1 MTLNTNDSL
10 QLQLF
15 NSIYS
20 FKLMNPL
27 YGSFILY
34 MNEMGIFNLKKDTDS
49 GKQLIAVE
57 EYLKS
62 NPDLFHKLLKYT
74 IDNGFL
80 ERITER
86 YYYNNTATRKRG
98 EVNQF
103 HTLKFKIINNKI
115 FMYDMMLSSEN
126 QEMIELSKINGYPC
140 DDILKKLL
148 DDGYTKNQIE
158 ILLQHKEV
166 LSSYG
171 FNSDNQKITIANPE
185 VEYILDSENISI
197 DFDIFY
203 KKHNRSQ
210 MLEKTNFS
218 ILRNSESKDNLS
230 YGFDSNLALL
240 QMLHGLLKSDKD
252 LNLLRN
258 IYDQNIS
265 LIGNGSSMEENIDW
279 MFISTFFLMNQ
290 EEKGDLPD
298 YIYPDL
304 ERKLKLASNGGPWLI
319 FLDEN
324 NQEESY
330 GFNVTQNTCGSN
342 SYIYD
347 NGKYDTKKIF
357 HAVRDALAHS
367 SYEVVDKD
375 YIRIYYKDDKTNNMT
390 TNFKIKKD
398 IIIEFIDKISKF
410 RSFGNVFPLCSLE
423 KPNVNNTSI
432 KNEDELDAYLQ
443 QIIVSNINIKKYS
456 NLDQLK
462 QLQQYARLLEHASNP
477 DPMLYN
483 DNTKLSD
490 SLEYDFI
497 TKIQYLKSR
506 VENPMCRSAKEI
518 RMYSEQSLKI
528 FADYDYSESKLN
540 AEQIESIKK
549 QILQFKDVFYSNSAY
564 NQHSI
569 ITELVRNEVNPNRN
583 ISSIIADIVSTD
595 KKENGNIMDTLD
607 ESASKYIDY
616 EKIVKATIIA
626 YLNNVLLYNFNE
638 NNIDC
643 SGLDFTRMLKNLQP
657 LIDVK
662 ENDIK
667 GKKAERG
674 NKRKTIVKNEKRI
687 GVLDRIIENNP
698 NSRENNV
705 NEKNARIQENNKLS
719 ENISNLDRIIQTLE
733 LEVENI
739 KQNGI
744 VDNYYVLEH
753 LRNSLAH
760 GNIYFSDVIDL
771 NNICD
776 LEVTFVDYYPK
787 KREDDVSV
795 ESFRGTIKF
804 GELLSTL
811 NNEKYVASLFSKKD
825 NPTLS

>member
-15 NSIYS
+15 NYKYS
-20 FKLMNPL
+20 FEYINPL

-34 MNEMGIFNLKKDTDS
+34 MNEMNMINLKKDIDS
-49 GKQLIAVE
+49 RKQLIAIE
-57 EYLKS
+57 EYLKN
-62 NPDLFHKLLKYT
+62 NPDLFRKLLKFS

-80 ERITER
+80 EKITER
-86 YYYNNTATRKRG
+86 YYYNNISTRKRG
-98 EVNQF
+98 EANQF
-103 HTLKFKIINNKI
+103 HTLKFKIANNKI
-115 FMYDMMLSSEN
+115 FVYDMMLGLEN
-126 QEMIELSKINGYPC
+126 QEMIELSKINGFPC

-148 DDGYTKNQIE
+148 DDGYTNNQIE
-158 ILLQHKEV
+158 ILLQHKEI

-171 FNSDNQKITIANPE
+171 FNSDNQILTLANPE
-185 VEYILDSENISI
+185 VEYILDSENVSI

-218 ILRNSESKDNLS
+218 ILRNPESKENLT

-240 QMLHGLLKSDKD
+240 QILHGLLKSDKD
-252 LNLLRN
+252 LNLISN
-258 IYDQNIS
+258 IYNQNIS
-265 LIGNGSSMEENIDW
+265 LIGNGSSVEENVDW
-279 MFISTFFLMNQ
+279 MYISTFFLMNQ

-298 YIYPDL
+298 YIYPEL
-304 ERKLKLASNGGPWLI
+304 ERKLKLTNNGGPWLV

-324 NQEESY
+324 NQEKSY
-330 GFNVTQNTCGSN
+330 GFNVTQDTYGSN
-342 SYIYD
+342 SYLYN

-375 YIRIYYKDDKTNNMT
+375 YIRVYYKDDRTNTIT

-410 RSFGNVFPLCSLE
+410 RSFGNIFPLCSLE
-423 KPNVNNTSI
+423 NPNVNNISI
-432 KNEDELDAYLQ
+432 KNEDELDVYLQ
-443 QIIVSNINIKKYS
+443 QIVVSNIDIKKYS

-462 QLQQYARLLEHASNP
+462 QLQQYARLLEHAKNP
-477 DPMLYN
+477 NSMLYN
-483 DNTKLSD
+483 DDNKLSD

-497 TKIQYLKSR
+497 TKIHYLKSKL
-506 VENPMCRSAKEI
+506 ENPMCRTTKEI
-518 RMYSEQSLKI
+518 RRHSEQSLKV
-528 FADYDYSESKLN
+528 FADYDYSESKLSI
-540 AEQIESIKK
+540 EQIASIKR
-549 QILQFKDVFYSNSAY
+549 QIMQFKDVFYSNSAY

-569 ITELVRNEVNPNRN
+569 ITELIRNEINPSRN
-583 ISSIIADIVSTD
+583 ISSIIVDIINTD
-595 KKENGNIMDTLD
+595 KKEDGNIMDTLN
-607 ESASKYIDY
+607 ESASKYVDY
-616 EKIVKATIIA
+616 EKVVKATIIS

-643 SGLDFTRMLKNLQP
+643 SELDFTGMLKNLQP
-657 LIDVK
+657 LIEVK

-667 GKKAERG
+667 GKKSERG
-674 NKRKTIVKNEKRI
+674 NKRKNIVKNEKRI
-687 GVLDRIIENNP
+687 KVLDRIIENNTDSSEDNINEI
-698 NSRENNV
+698 NS
-705 NEKNARIQENNKLS
+705 RIQENNELS
-719 ENISNLDRIIQTLE
+719 EEISNLDRVIQTLE
-733 LEVENI
+733 FEVESI
-739 KQNGI
+739 KQEGI

-760 GNIYFSDVIDL
+760 GNIIFSDVIDL

-787 KREDDVSV
+787 KRDDDVSV

-804 GELLSTL
+804 GELLRVL